1 MGLAKVFNTI
11 NPGKKI
17 RILSRTQNRQFLTG
31 FFIVLKFR
39 FLDPFNVKYRQLT
52 TKKRSN
58 KLKLL
63 IKERSNANR
72 N

>member
-1 MGLAKVFNTI
+1 LGLAKVFNTI